1 MKRRSTILALT
12 ALVVGALISVVFTVT
27 SPALAGGA
35 TQISGIGLFDVL
47 GDCNDPEG
55 AGSDFAIK
63 MTGDLEGCKYV
74 FVETFECMPSGTY
87 IETGTEIYVGSG
99 YEGDYGTFSMTFRFT
114 AKYEDCPNLVGPI
127 FGRCQHPII
136 AGSGTHDYE
145 GVTGRLDFKEDIE
158 AGNSPYRG
166 HLRW

>member
-1 MKRRSTILALT
+1 MKRQLTILALT
-12 ALVVGALISVVFTVT
+12 AVAVVAFISVALTVT

-35 TQISGIGLFDVL
+35 TQISGVGYFAE
-47 GDCNDPEG
+47 GNDCTDEEG

-99 YEGDYGTFSMTFRFT
+99 DERDDGTFSMTYRFT
-114 AKYEDCPNLVGPI
+114 AKYENCPNLVGPI